1 MRRLVASF
9 AFISLVWFCPMVPQA
24 QSPRPHYTY
33 TGHITFDIAKVPF
46 SRYGSYIAFSRLPNR
61 EEPHVVP
68 GVYLRSMHENAHNVF
83 RLELLEGETPVPF
96 QVEASPTLLRLTA
109 EQGSVEIC
117 IPADDQVRIHGKG
130 VSLQL
135 IAEPGTLA
143 VPSRNQHWEIN
154 PPMPD
159 KHMLWPIHG
168 SLRVAAPWNGT
179 GNDSVSAVFA
189 PDPGSGQFDAEMDS
203 YPSVW
208 TPHAAAGDFPASVR
222 RVQDDY
228 RQWLDHMPQIPAE
241 YGQGGELAAY
251 IDWASVVAPSGNFK
265 RPAMLM
271 SKNWMSAVW
280 SWDHCFNA
288 MALSYKDPQFAWQ
301 QFMLPFDDQELHG
314 ALPDMVRDSLRE
326 FGFSKPPIHGWVLDW
341 MMRQGDFNDVDHL
354 KQIYEPL
361 SRWTDW
367 YFRYRDSN
375 GDGLPEYN
383 HGNDSGWDNSTVM
396 LSGVPVE
403 TPGLDS
409 FLILQMD
416 TLAKI
421 ASKLGK
427 PQEAQAWQTRS
438 DRLLKN
444 MLATFWKGDHF
455 VALRATDG
463 AVIESDSLLLY
474 RPLIL
479 GKRLPLDVR
488 QKLVDGL
495 TRQGRFRTQFGFA
508 SEPLTSKYYTPD
520 GYWRGPIWAPTS
532 MILAE
537 GLDASGEH
545 QLAHQLRADF
555 CRMAQKSGMSENYNA
570 LTGEGLRDPAYTW
583 TSSVYLIFAHQLWAD
598 EGAPQASVASNTH

>member
-1 MRRLVASF
+1 MRRLF
-9 AFISLVWFCPMVPQA
+9 ACLICSCLVLICSPAPQA
-24 QSPRPHYTY
+24 QTALPHYTY
-33 TGHITFDIAKVPF
+33 TGNITFDITKVPF
-46 SRYGSYIAFSRLPNR
+46 SRYGSYLAVSRLPNR
-61 EEPHVVP
+61 EDPHAVP
-68 GVYLRSMHENAHNVF
+68 GVYLRSMHENAHTLF
-83 RLELLEGETPVPF
+83 RLELTDGDTPVPF
-96 QVEASPTLLRLTA
+96 QVEATPVLLSLRA
-109 EQGSVEIC
+109 EHGSVEIC
-117 IPADDQVRIHGKG
+117 IPEGDQVRIHGQG
-130 VSLQL
+130 VSLRL
-135 IAEPGTLA
+135 VAEPDTLA
-143 VPSRNQHWEIN
+143 VPGRDQHWEIN
-154 PPMPD
+154 PSMPQ

-168 SLRVAAPWNGT
+168 SLHVIAPWTGT
-179 GNDSVSAVFA
+179 GNSSVSATFS
-189 PDPGSGQFDAEMDS
+189 PDPASHQFDAEIDT

-208 TPHAAAGDFPASVR
+208 TRHSAEGSFTASVQ
-222 RVQDDY
+222 RVQADY
-228 RQWLDHMPQIPAE
+228 RQWLAHMPQIPAE

-271 SKNWMSAVW
+271 SKNWMAAVW

-288 MALSYKDPQFAWQ
+288 MALSYKDPQLAWQ
-301 QFMLPFDDQELHG
+301 QFMVPFDDQEIHG
-314 ALPDMVRDSLRE
+314 ALPDMVRESLRE

-341 MMRQGDFNDVDHL
+341 MMRQGDFTDADHL
-354 KQIYEPL
+354 RQIYQPL
-361 SRWTDW
+361 ARWTDW

-403 TPGLDS
+403 SPDLDS

-416 TLAKI
+416 ALAKI
-421 ASKLGK
+421 ARKLDK
-427 PQEAQAWQTRS
+427 AQEADAWQQRS
-438 DRLLKN
+438 DRLLKQ
-444 MLATFWKGDHF
+444 MLATFWKVDHF

-463 AVIESDSLLLY
+463 KEIDADSLLLY

-479 GKRLPLDVR
+479 GKRLPPDVR
-488 QKLVDGL
+488 QKLIAGL
-495 TRQGRFRTQFGFA
+495 TRQGRFRTRFGFA
-508 SEPLTSKYYTPD
+508 SEALGSSYYTPD

-555 CRMAQKSGMSENYNA
+555 CHMAQTSGMSENFDA

-583 TSSVYLIFAHQLWAD
+583 TSSVYLIFAHQLWMD
-598 EGAPQASVASNTH
+598 EGGHPAPAASNN